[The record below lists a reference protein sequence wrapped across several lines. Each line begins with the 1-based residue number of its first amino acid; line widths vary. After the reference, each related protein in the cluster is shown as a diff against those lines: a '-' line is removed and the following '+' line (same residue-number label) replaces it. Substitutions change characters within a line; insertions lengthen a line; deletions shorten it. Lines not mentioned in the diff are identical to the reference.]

1 MAHFGT
7 SQVNIKMFI
16 LVVAMAALLQVS
28 VVLAQDSALAPLPD
42 TGDAFALPVSGE
54 LICFSVLFSLI
65 AVLFQ

>member
-16 LVVAMAALLQVS
+16 LVVAMAVLLQVS

-42 TGDAFALPVSGE
+42 TGDALALPVSGE